1 MKTEYSTMRKERFV
15 SEPAY
20 RERAALLRQS
30 IRARETE
37 SPA

>member
-1 MKTEYSTMRKERFV
+1 VLRDAV
-15 SEPAY
+15 HAVLSEPAY

-37 SPA
+37 STA